1 MTYWLFAY
9 KNSIL
14 QAHQRTDVV
23 SKVTIITDTVK
34 YIFQVGALCV
44 LHNYYAFVIALLISQ
59 ILNNVLTAIISN
71 RMFPDFKHKGKIYS
85 HLI

>member
-1 MTYWLFAY
+1 MNIYILYLLNLLATVLTYWLFAY

-59 ILNNVLTAIISN
+59 I
-71 RMFPDFKHKGKIYS
+71 
-85 HLI
+85 